1 MTPAMILGII
11 EGVLFMGMGGLIWV
25 MLDIVAGDHH
35 ADDKQRQGSPSP
47 DHHNNRMRRPVLPSP
62 DVQS

>member
-1 MTPAMILGII
+1 MILGII

-35 ADDKQRQGSPSP
+35 ADDKRQGSPSP

-62 DVQS
+62 NVQS